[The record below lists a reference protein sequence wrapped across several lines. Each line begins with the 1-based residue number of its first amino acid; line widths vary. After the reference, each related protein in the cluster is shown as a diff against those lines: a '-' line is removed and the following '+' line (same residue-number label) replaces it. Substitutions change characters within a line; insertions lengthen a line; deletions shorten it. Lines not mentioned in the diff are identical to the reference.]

1 MGNFLSLFESFKISD
16 LVDIGML
23 SIILYQF
30 FSIIQGT
37 RAVQVLV
44 GTATITI
51 LYWFSLSFELY
62 SINWLLKHFFDYF
75 FIILIILFQDQIRA
89 ALALLGN
96 TKLFGRRNF
105 DEYHKQIEEV
115 VMACSALSK
124 DKKGALIVFERFH
137 GLLNYSSTGT
147 RMNSEIHADIIF
159 SIFQPSSPLHDG
171 AIILYQNRIQS
182 AGCFLPLSKTVDL
195 ARQYGT
201 RHRAALGVS
210 EVSDAIVVVIS
221 EETGQLSLCFNGK
234 FQMLENEK
242 ELRKNLRLLLFS
254 SKDLSDKTVLQRS
267 LLR

>member
-1 MGNFLSLFESFKISD
+1 
-16 LVDIGML
+16 
-23 SIILYQF
+23 
-30 FSIIQGT
+30 
-37 RAVQVLV
+37 
-44 GTATITI
+44 
-51 LYWFSLSFELY
+51 
-62 SINWLLKHFFDYF
+62 
-75 FIILIILFQDQIRA
+75 
-89 ALALLGN
+89 
-96 TKLFGRRNF
+96 
-105 DEYHKQIEEV
+105 
-115 VMACSALSK
+115 MACSALSK